1 MTRGRD
7 IVAVVP
13 VKGSIEAKSRL
24 GPDYPV
30 EFRCG
35 LAQAMLEDVLTA
47 LRAAQ
52 ELAGLV
58 VVTVDPPARATAA
71 RFGARVLE
79 DGARDGHT
87 GAVVAAGRRLAA
99 EGRAGMLTVPGDI
112 PLITADEVACLFAA
126 HGEAPAFSIVPA
138 HDRRGSNAILMTP
151 PDAVPLAFGNDSF
164 LPHLDAARQLGIEP
178 AIVPLPG
185 IGLDIDNGPDLAL
198 LMRTPSPTRTWAFL
212 AARGLVAPFASR
224 SRVAQ

>member
-7 IVAVVP
+7 IFAVVP
-13 VKGSIEAKSRL
+13 VKGTVEAKSRL

-30 EFRCG
+30 EFRG
-35 LAQAMLEDVLTA
+35 SLAQAMLEDVLTA
-47 LRAAQ
+47 LCAAK
-52 ELAGLV
+52 ELAGVV
-58 VVTVDPPARATAA
+58 VVTVDPVARQTAE
-71 RFGARVLE
+71 RFGARVFE

-112 PLITADEVACLFAA
+112 PLITADEVARVFAA

-164 LPHLDAARQLGIEP
+164 LPHLDAARRLGIEP

-198 LMRTPSPTRTWAFL
+198 LMQRPSPTHTWAFL
-212 AARGLVAPFASR
+212 AARGLVAPFRA
-224 SRVAQ
+224 A

>member
-1 MTRGRD
+1 MKAGRD
-7 IVAVVP
+7 IFAVVP
-13 VKGSIEAKSRL
+13 VKGTLEAKSRL
-24 GPDYPV
+24 GPDYPA

-47 LRAAQ
+47 LCAAQ
-52 ELAGLV
+52 ELAGVV
-58 VVTVDPPARATAA
+58 VVTVDPQARATAA